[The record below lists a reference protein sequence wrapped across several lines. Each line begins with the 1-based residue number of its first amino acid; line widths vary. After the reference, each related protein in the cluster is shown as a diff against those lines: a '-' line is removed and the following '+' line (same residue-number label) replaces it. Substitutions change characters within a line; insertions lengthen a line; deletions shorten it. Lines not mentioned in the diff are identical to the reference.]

1 MVLRTVLGLTLGIMT
16 EPLHFTRSR
25 ANRPTHAQDD
35 LAQRA
40 DDISE
45 VSRSAGKV
53 PLMDMSDNTKNPDAA
68 LAGMTE
74 PVGARPSAPDIL
86 GLQPPESPVIS
97 GVSPGRTTIHA

>member
-1 MVLRTVLGLTLGIMT
+1 MT

-53 PLMDMSDNTKNPDAA
+53 PLMDMSDNIKNPDAA

-74 PVGARPSAPDIL
+74 PPSARPSAPHREGHML
-86 GLQPPESPVIS
+86 GGSHAGGPVGAGQPAE
-97 GVSPGRTTIHA
+97 